1 MRTRRFGTK
10 IELNFMEQ
18 NDNYFSNGKSEA
30 EKLRNVSSL
39 VNDIVNTKPEESLE
53 VKESESES
61 EELPEVNPL
70 VDLVGKTIS
79 AHKEKGFFMQGV
91 QTDGNPKL

>member
-1 MRTRRFGTK
+1 MDINK
-10 IELNFMEQ
+10 E
-18 NDNYFSNGKSEA
+18 YFSDKSEA

-39 VNDIVNTKPEESLE
+39 VDSIVNAEPEESLKVE
-53 VKESESES
+53 AGVGEGDGT

-79 AHKEKGFFMQGV
+79 KGRPKGFFMQGV
-91 QTDGNPKL
+91 QTDDNTKL

>member
-1 MRTRRFGTK
+1 
-10 IELNFMEQ
+10 MEQ

-53 VKESESES
+53 VKESEIES
-61 EELPEVNPL
+61 ETEERPEVDPL
-70 VDLVGKTIS
+70 VDLVGKAIS
-79 AHKEKGFFMQGV
+79 THKEKGFFMQGV
-91 QTDGNPKL
+91 QIDGNPKL

>member
-1 MRTRRFGTK
+1 MDINK
-10 IELNFMEQ
+10 E
-18 NDNYFSNGKSEA
+18 YFSDKSEA

-39 VNDIVNTKPEESLE
+39 VDSIVNTEPEESLKVE
-53 VKESESES
+53 AGVGEGDGT

-79 AHKEKGFFMQGV
+79 KGRPKGFFMQGV
-91 QTDGNPKL
+91 QTDDNTKL